1 MSDPSGIVAPERRGI
16 SYFLGWWFFRIYTG
30 LYHRRQVFNEERI
43 PRTGGVILAS
53 NHLSYIDPPL
63 VGCSTRRVIHY
74 LARASAFKGAI
85 GGAILRSWN
94 SIPVDRDG
102 GSTKGL
108 RTILERLR
116 EGRAIMMF
124 PEGTRSPDGTQQT
137 SRPGIGLMIAKS
149 DAPVIPVRVFGTYEA
164 YGRHHA
170 IPRPRRVQVKFG
182 EALRFKELRVE
193 ASECNPDR
201 RREVYD
207 EITAKLMATIA
218 LLESSRD

>member
-1 MSDPSGIVAPERRGI
+1 MSDSPGTGPLERAGMG
-16 SYFLGWWFFRIYTG
+16 YFFGWWFFRIYTG
-30 LYHRRQVFNEERI
+30 MYHRRQVFNEERV

-63 VGCSTRRVIHY
+63 VGCSTRRIIHY
-74 LARASAFKGAI
+74 LARASAFKGSI
-85 GGAILRSWN
+85 GGTILRSWN

-102 GSTKGL
+102 GSAKGL
-108 RTILERLR
+108 RTILDRLK

-124 PEGTRSPDGTQQT
+124 PEGTRSPDGTQQPA
-137 SRPGIGLMIAKS
+137 RPGIGLMIAKS
-149 DAPVIPVRVFGTYEA
+149 DTPVIPVRVFGTYEA

-182 EALRFKELRVE
+182 KALKFKELR
-193 ASECNPDR
+193 AKAAECNPDR

-207 EITAKLMATIA
+207 KISAELMATIA
-218 LLESSRD
+218 LLEPKID

>member
-1 MSDPSGIVAPERRGI
+1 MSDPSGTAAPECRGI
-16 SYFLGWWFFRIYTG
+16 GYFLGWWFFRIYTG
-30 LYHRRQVFNEERI
+30 LYHRRQVFNEERV

-63 VGCSTRRVIHY
+63 VGCSTRRIIHY
-74 LARASAFKGAI
+74 LTRASAFKSSI

-102 GSTKGL
+102 GSAKGF

-124 PEGTRSPDGTQQT
+124 PEGTRSPDGIQQPC
-137 SRPGIGLMIAKS
+137 RPGIGLMIAKS

-182 EALRFKELRVE
+182 EALDFKELRAE

-207 EITAKLMATIA
+207 EISTELMSTIA
-218 LLESSRD
+218 ALDPKTD

>member
-170 IPRPRRVQVKFG
+170 IPRPRSVQVKFG
-182 EALRFKELRVE
+182 EALGFKELRVE

-207 EITAKLMATIA
+207 EITTKLMATIA
-218 LLESSRD
+218 LLESRTD

>member
-1 MSDPSGIVAPERRGI
+1 MSDPLGMAAPERKGMG
-16 SYFLGWWFFRIYTG
+16 YFIGWWFFRIYTG
-30 LYHRRQVFNEERI
+30 LYHRRQVFNEEHV

-74 LARASAFKGAI
+74 LARASAFKSAI

-102 GSTKGL
+102 GSARGL

-124 PEGTRSPDGTQQT
+124 PEGTRSPDGTQQPA
-137 SRPGIGLMIAKS
+137 RPGIGLMIAKS

-164 YGRHHA
+164 YGRHHV
-170 IPRPRRVQVKFG
+170 IPRPRRVQVMFG
-182 EALRFKELRVE
+182 KALKFKELRAE
-193 ASECNPDR
+193 ASECNPER

-207 EITAKLMATIA
+207 EISAELMATIA
-218 LLESSRD
+218 LLESKTD

>member
-1 MSDPSGIVAPERRGI
+1 MSDPLGTAAPERRGI
-16 SYFLGWWFFRIYTG
+16 GYFLGWWFFRIYTG
-30 LYHRRQVFNEERI
+30 LYHRRQVFNEERV

-94 SIPVDRDG
+94 SIPVVRDG
-102 GSTKGL
+102 GSAKGL
-108 RTILERLR
+108 RTILERLK

-124 PEGTRSPDGTQQT
+124 PEGTRSPDGTQQ
-137 SRPGIGLMIAKS
+137 SARPGIGLMIAKS

-182 EALRFKELRVE
+182 EALKFKELRAE
-193 ASECNPDR
+193 ASGCNPDR

-207 EITAKLMATIA
+207 EISSELMSTIA
-218 LLESSRD
+218 ALEPKTD

>member
-1 MSDPSGIVAPERRGI
+1 MSDSSGTAAPERRRIG
-16 SYFLGWWFFRIYTG
+16 YFLGWWFFRFYTG
-30 LYHRRQVFNEERI
+30 LYHRRQVFNEESV

-63 VGCSTRRVIHY
+63 VGCSTRRVIHS

-102 GSTKGL
+102 DSAKGL

-124 PEGTRSPDGTQQT
+124 PEGTRSSDGTQQPA
-137 SRPGIGLMIAKS
+137 RPGIGLMIAKS

-182 EALRFKELRVE
+182 EALEFKELRAE

-201 RREVYD
+201 RREIYN
-207 EITAKLMATIA
+207 EISSKLMSAIA
-218 LLESSRD
+218 LLEPKTD